1 MKAAL
6 SRKRE
11 EGRFLAA
18 TPPLVKTLAGAL
30 SL

>member
-11 EGRFLAA
+11 EGRFPAA
-18 TPPLVKTLAGAL
+18 TPPLAETLAGASGL
-30 SL
+30 